1 MKRTLTYSAVMA
13 ALILSQ
19 QAYAQDC
26 SDLLIWQSD
35 QAYNGGNQVQQNDS
49 IYQAQWWTKGN
60 SPAQFSGSWQEW
72 ENLGVCD
79 NQDGNIAPTISII
92 SPLNNAQIAEA
103 VTITLKA
110 NADDEDGNISRVE
123 FFAGNQSL
131 GQVTAAP
138 YQLDWSATLGSSSIQ
153 VIATDNLGK
162 SASSQVSISVQSG
175 DANMAPIISLTT
187 PTAEDDIQP
196 NDSVTLTANASDSD
210 GYVANVEFYVDNQLI
225 ASDNSEPF
233 EAQWSATSGQH
244 SLKAKAFDDKDAA
257 ATSNQVT
264 LNVAT
269 TSSGGCGEV
278 ALYSAGT
285 TYTVGQLVQLDNQK
299 YRCDVAGWCSSDATW
314 AYAPGTGQNWKD
326 AWTGLGLC
334 TTPPVVTLTTP
345 QDGSVVLAGS
355 DINVT
360 AQASDPDGNITGV
373 EFFANGASLGVDTQA
388 PYSAQWSATLVGS
401 NSIKAVATDDENN
414 QAESL
419 AQVTVS
425 DKPVVTRL
433 TSPTS
438 GTSVGLGKN
447 VQLAAQAT
455 SITGSISSVDF
466 FVNGSLIATDTTSPY
481 AVNWTPTALGSYTI
495 SSSATDNQGNKADS
509 DAAMV
514 NVIEKSSKVHKLVG
528 YWHNFVNPAGCPIPL
543 SEMSDAWDVIDIA
556 FADND
561 PNSTGTVHFNLFQ
574 SDMHSSCP
582 AIDPVKFK
590 QDMRDLQAKGK
601 VFVLSLGGA
610 EGTITLNSD
619 TDEQHFISSLTSL
632 INEWGF
638 DGLDIDLESGS
649 GLVHGSQ
656 IQARLG
662 GALLQIEKNIGGD
675 MFLSMAPEHPYVQG
689 GMVAY
694 SGIWG
699 AYIPI
704 INQVRS
710 TLDLL
715 HVQLYNNGGLANPY
729 TPSAAPEGSV
739 DMMVASAKMLVEGF
753 TLADGS
759 RFEPL
764 RDDQVA
770 FGLPSGPQSANSGQ
784 APTQNITDALDCV
797 TNTTHCGSVIPSKA
811 YSNFGGV
818 MTWSINWDKYDGF
831 NFSAPIGNKLTQ
843 MNNAQ

>member
-26 SDLLIWQSD
+26 SDLPIWQSD

-49 IYQAQWWTKGN
+49 AYQAQWWTKGN

-79 NQDGNIAPTISII
+79 SQDGNIAPTISII
-92 SPLNNAQIAEA
+92 SPLNNAQIVEA

-110 NADDEDGNISRVE
+110 NADDEDGNISKVE
-123 FFAGNQSL
+123 FFAGNQLL
-131 GQVTAAP
+131 GQLTAAP

-162 SASSQVSISVQSG
+162 STSSQVSISVQSG
-175 DANMAPIISLTT
+175 DANMAPTISLTT
-187 PTAEDDIQP
+187 PTAEDNIQP
-196 NDSVTLTANASDSD
+196 NDNVTLTANASDAD

-233 EAQWSATSGQH
+233 EAQWIATSGQH

-257 ATSNQVT
+257 ATSNQVS

-285 TYTVGQLVQLDNQK
+285 AYTVDQLVQLDNQK
-299 YRCDVAGWCSSDATW
+299 YRCDVAGWCSSDALW
-314 AYAPGTGQNWKD
+314 AYAPGTGQNWQG
-326 AWTGLGLC
+326 AQTSLGLC
-334 TTPPVVTLTTP
+334 TTPPAVTLTTP

-360 AQASDPDGNITGV
+360 AQASDPDGSITSV

-401 NSIKAVATDDENN
+401 NSIKAMATDDENN

-455 SITGSISSVDF
+455 SITGSISNVDF

-481 AVNWTPTALGSYTI
+481 AVNQTPTALGSYII

-619 TDEQHFISSLTSL
+619 ADEQHFISSLTSL

>member
-1 MKRTLTYSAVMA
+1 
-13 ALILSQ
+13 
-19 QAYAQDC
+19 
-26 SDLLIWQSD
+26 
-35 QAYNGGNQVQQNDS
+35 
-49 IYQAQWWTKGN
+49 
-60 SPAQFSGSWQEW
+60 
-72 ENLGVCD
+72 
-79 NQDGNIAPTISII
+79 
-92 SPLNNAQIAEA
+92 
-103 VTITLKA
+103 
-110 NADDEDGNISRVE
+110 
-123 FFAGNQSL
+123 
-131 GQVTAAP
+131 
-138 YQLDWSATLGSSSIQ
+138 
-153 VIATDNLGK
+153 
-162 SASSQVSISVQSG
+162 
-175 DANMAPIISLTT
+175 
-187 PTAEDDIQP
+187 
-196 NDSVTLTANASDSD
+196 
-210 GYVANVEFYVDNQLI
+210 
-225 ASDNSEPF
+225 
-233 EAQWSATSGQH
+233 
-244 SLKAKAFDDKDAA
+244 
-257 ATSNQVT
+257 
-264 LNVAT
+264 
-269 TSSGGCGEV
+269 
-278 ALYSAGT
+278 
-285 TYTVGQLVQLDNQK
+285 
-299 YRCDVAGWCSSDATW
+299 
-314 AYAPGTGQNWKD
+314 
-326 AWTGLGLC
+326 
-334 TTPPVVTLTTP
+334 
-345 QDGSVVLAGS
+345 
-355 DINVT
+355 
-360 AQASDPDGNITGV
+360 
-373 EFFANGASLGVDTQA
+373 
-388 PYSAQWSATLVGS
+388 
-401 NSIKAVATDDENN
+401 
-414 QAESL
+414 
-419 AQVTVS
+419 
-425 DKPVVTRL
+425 
-433 TSPTS
+433 
-438 GTSVGLGKN
+438 
-447 VQLAAQAT
+447 
-455 SITGSISSVDF
+455 
-466 FVNGSLIATDTTSPY
+466 
-481 AVNWTPTALGSYTI
+481 
-495 SSSATDNQGNKADS
+495 
-509 DAAMV
+509 MV

-619 TDEQHFISSLTSL
+619 ADEQHFISSLTSL

-770 FGLPSGPQSANSGQ
+770 FSLPSGPQSANSGQ

>member
-26 SDLLIWQSD
+26 SDLPIWQSD

-49 IYQAQWWTKGN
+49 VYQAQWWTKGN

-79 NQDGNIAPTISII
+79 SQDGNIAPTISIV

-110 NADDEDGNISRVE
+110 NANDEDGNISKVE

-175 DANMAPIISLTT
+175 DANMAPTISLTT

-299 YRCDVAGWCSSDATW
+299 YRCDVAGWCSSDAAW

-797 TNTTHCGSVIPSKA
+797 TNTIHCGSVVPSKA

-818 MTWSINWDKYDGF
+818 MTWSINWDKYDGPD
-831 NFSAPIGNKLTQ
+831 FSAPIGDKLTH

>member
-1 MKRTLTYSAVMA
+1 MKWTLTYSAVMA
-13 ALILSQ
+13 SLILSQ

-26 SDLLIWQSD
+26 SNLPIWQSD
-35 QAYNGGNQVQQNDS
+35 QAYNGGSQVQQNNNA
-49 IYQAQWWTKGN
+49 YQAQWWTKGN
-60 SPAQFSGSWQEW
+60 SPAQFSESFQEW
-72 ENLGVCD
+72 EKLGICD

-92 SPLNNAQIAEA
+92 SPLNNAQIAES

-110 NADDEDGNISRVE
+110 NANDEDGNISKVE

-138 YQLDWSATLGSSSIQ
+138 YQLDWSATLGSTSIQ
-153 VIATDNLGK
+153 AIATDNLGK
-162 SASSQVSISVQSG
+162 STSSQVSISVQNG
-175 DANMAPIISLTT
+175 DTNMAPIISLIT

-196 NDSVTLTANASDSD
+196 SDSVTLTANANDTD
-210 GYVANVEFYVDNQLI
+210 GYVAKVEFYVDNQLI

-233 EAQWSATSGQH
+233 EAQWIATSGQH
-244 SLKAKAFDDKDAA
+244 SLKAKAFDDKDAT
-257 ATSNQVT
+257 ATSNQVS

-285 TYTVGQLVQLDNQK
+285 AYTVGQLVQLDNQK
-299 YRCDVAGWCSSDATW
+299 YRCDVAGWCSSDASW
-314 AYAPGTGQNWKD
+314 AYAPGTGQNWQD
-326 AWTGLGLC
+326 AWTSLGLC

-355 DINVT
+355 DVNVT
-360 AQASDPDGNITGV
+360 AQASDPDGSITSV

-433 TSPTS
+433 ISPTS

-447 VQLAAQAT
+447 VQLVAQAT
-455 SITGSISSVDF
+455 SITGSISSIDF
-466 FVNGSLIATDTTSPY
+466 FVNGSLIDTDTTSPY

-574 SDMHSSCP
+574 SDIHSSCP

-675 MFLSMAPEHPYVQG
+675 MFLTMAPEHPYVQG

-729 TPSAAPEGSV
+729 TSSAAPEGSV

-831 NFSAPIGNKLTQ
+831 NFSGPISDKLTQ

>member
-26 SDLLIWQSD
+26 SDLPIWQSD
-35 QAYNGGNQVQQNDS
+35 QAYNGGNQVQQNDNA
-49 IYQAQWWTKGN
+49 YQAQWWTKGN

-79 NQDGNIAPTISII
+79 SQDGNIAPTISII

-110 NADDEDGNISRVE
+110 NADDEDGNISKVE
-123 FFAGNQSL
+123 FFAGNQLL

-162 SASSQVSISVQSG
+162 STSSQVSISVQSG

-233 EAQWSATSGQH
+233 EAQWIATSGQH

-257 ATSNQVT
+257 ATSNQVS

-278 ALYSAGT
+278 PLYSAGT

-314 AYAPGTGQNWKD
+314 AYAPGTGQNWQD

-360 AQASDPDGNITGV
+360 AQASDPDGSITSV

-619 TDEQHFISSLTSL
+619 TDEQYFISSLTSL